1 MMKRWL
7 PTTSEYCWWKLR
19 DRPADIMIPTV
30 STELLES
37 SREKLNLEKPFNVP
51 RILNSPFSNDHQK
64 RVTRTENLT
73 VHYAKFE
80 D

>member
-1 MMKRWL
+1 
-7 PTTSEYCWWKLR
+7 
-19 DRPADIMIPTV
+19 MIPTV

-37 SREKLNLEKPFNVP
+37 SREKLNPFNVPRKTEKPFNVP